1 RGRTDSHGQLQNATQ
16 QDRRVRLDAAF
27 SLTRGAG
34 PRSAAPHRR
43 LASTVAQLFSSYRPG
58 RATSPITDALAHH
71 VASET
76 ILSKPEIPR
85 LERRPDSKLRR
96 IRVTAKRRCAAHGSW
111 RRSRKGCST

>member
-1 RGRTDSHGQLQNATQ
+1 
-16 QDRRVRLDAAF
+16 VRLDAAF
-27 SLTRGAG
+27 SLTKRAVR
-34 PRSAAPHRR
+34 RSAAPHRR